1 MDEETVLWAAC
12 IEAAA
17 TLIAGDVAGDRGGKG
32 WPEAQISVLAQ
43 RLFRAIKEHGK

>member
-1 MDEETVLWAAC
+1 MDEETVLLAAC

-32 WPEAQISVLAQ
+32 WPEEQMSELAQ
-43 RLFRAIKEHGK
+43 RLFRTVKERGK

>member
-17 TLIAGDVAGDRGGKG
+17 TLIAGDVAGERGGQG
-32 WPEAQISVLAQ
+32 WPEEQVAELAQ
-43 RLFRAIKEHGK
+43 RLFRAVKERGR

>member
-1 MDEETVLWAAC
+1 MDEDTVLFAAC

-32 WPEAQISVLAQ
+32 WPEEQLAELAQ
-43 RLFRAIKEHGK
+43 RLFRAVKERGK

>member
-1 MDEETVLWAAC
+1 MDEDTVLWAAC

-32 WPEAQISVLAQ
+32 WPEEQLSELAQ
-43 RLFRAIKEHGK
+43 RLFRAAKERGK